1 MLCACTSSGC
11 LFTLLTAPVPLQVW
25 VLDALPGEVRSGD
38 MGGADRPADLIS
50 TLQRLPLPIPSRH
63 WLIGTLEGAGF
74 SRQVATWAATNLTP
88 LAGTDGLGW
97 GFDLAGIAQMFR

>member
-1 MLCACTSSGC
+1 MHLD
-11 LFTLLTAPVPLQVW
+11 LPLLARLQVW

-50 TLQRLPLPIPSRH
+50 TLQRVPLPVPNRQ
-63 WLIGTLEGAGF
+63 WLINHLESGGF
-74 SRQVATWAATNLTP
+74 SRQVATWSATNLAP
-88 LAGTDGLGW
+88 AVGGGLTW